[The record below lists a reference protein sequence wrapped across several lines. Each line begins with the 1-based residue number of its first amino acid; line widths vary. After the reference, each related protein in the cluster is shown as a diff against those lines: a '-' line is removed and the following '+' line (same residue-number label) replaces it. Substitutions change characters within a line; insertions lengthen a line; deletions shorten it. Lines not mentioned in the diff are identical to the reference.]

1 MKPALYFI
9 CTGPAFRYISDDI
22 TPCKSHIAPLLT
34 FARFVNKITIEESA
48 ARNSQIFVS
57 TSRFCD
63 QFCETRQAFP
73 R

>member
-9 CTGPAFRYISDDI
+9 CTGPVFRYISTDI
-22 TPCKSHIAPLLT
+22 PPCKSHIAPLLT

-57 TSRFCD
+57 ISRFYD
-63 QFCETRQAFP
+63 QFCEIGQAFS